1 MFTPQRTGWPAASLT
16 PRTEPKLALSNSI
29 LLGKGKDVIF
39 TDDPPPP
46 LGSLNDE
53 LYKTATAVDTGDM
66 DDWRKF
72 KKAGLLDAAA
82 MERKDREALLE
93 KASRLQ
99 SELFD
104 YQHNMGLLLIE
115 KKDWALKFDQLEQDL
130 AETEEI
136 FKREQSAH
144 LIALSEVETRRDN
157 LKKALA
163 AEKQH
168 VSSLKK
174 SLYEV
179 NEERAE
185 IKLTSQKKLADANA
199 LMHGIEEKSLE
210 LQKKLNAAEAKLAEV
225 NRKSSELEMRM
236 HEVEARE
243 SVLQT
248 EQISLVTG
256 KEAHEATSHKER
268 ESLRKWQQKLQER
281 EEKLSKSRELLND
294 KEQKVSENS
303 TTMKQKEKNL
313 EEMKKK
319 IDLSSSVLKGREDN
333 VNRRLADVEAKEK
346 EADFSRSL
354 LEKKQE
360 ELHQMEENLH
370 GREMMEIQQLL
381 DEQSVILQKKKEQF
395 ELQLEEKR
403 QSLDNEGI
411 TKLGTLKR
419 KDLEINHE
427 KEKLVKQEQ
436 ALDKK
441 LLRAKE
447 KEGDLEQKIKTLK
460 SKDRIL
466 KADEKKLEVERLQML
481 ADRESL
487 RSLINEIE
495 EIRTENSQK
504 EQQFHEERDKLQVM
518 KEERSEHVRL
528 QCQLMQE
535 IESYRLQNKIVM
547 KEHEDLKQERVKFER
562 DWEALNEKRT
572 EIHDELSDL
581 VEERT
586 KLEILQEAE
595 EERLRNEK
603 NEMLIYMQR
612 ELENVKQEKELFA
625 STTRQEQQSLSQQA
639 QTEHSQLLQDIEFQR
654 KDLESHF
661 QNSQMKLEKVR
672 QERELAFEEEKERE
686 RNKLFCLRDIAQKET
701 DELLSERHQLEKEKE
716 VVSLNRKQMIADHL
730 EIHQDIDKLNILS
743 KELKIQ
749 REQLIR
755 DRVRFLTF
763 VDKHKSCGKCGV
775 SIEEF
780 IVPDLQIPEEI
791 RKSHPLPMLEANS
804 LQNLQREFA
813 ASEFGSSDSGGRMS
827 WLRRCSRKILNLSPI
842 KKIGH
847 VVPSVPMKLAADCTD
862 LEVKEPRVN
871 VGDVKRSGI
880 AYEPQQSSFIES
892 EPSDVQ
898 RFSFSDNIRLAENT
912 HEHTLDDFNNL
923 DSKFEEASEASKQPD
938 MKRERPKHEKGL
950 KSGHRTRSVKATVQ
964 DAKVFLGETAGQS
977 DLNVPV
983 QSDSNSLY
991 KETSN
996 VRKRPLPESS
1006 AVSISEQDGNDSE
1019 GCSDSITTARQRKRR
1034 QKIPSVQ
1041 TQGESRYNLRRHKN
1055 AGKASATQVSP
1066 NLTTVMEK
1074 ENEETTPTVGGE
1086 NGEKMDSV
1094 KITTVRTIYHSEDRV
1109 VRFESQ
1115 RTAEDNAPMEKLV
1128 TTTVNDLCHEANG
1141 SSEYE
1146 DEDQSILDDEDEYDE
1161 EQPDVGSIGKKIW
1174 TFFTT

>member
-1 MFTPQRTGWPAASLT
+1 MFTPQRTGWPAVSLT
-16 PRTEPKLALSNSI
+16 PRTEPKLALSNSV
-29 LLGKGKDVIF
+29 LVGKGKDVTF
-39 TDDPPPP
+39 TGGPPPP

-53 LYKTATAVDTGDM
+53 LYKTSTAVDTGDM

-93 KASRLQ
+93 KASRLR

-104 YQHNMGLLLIE
+104 YQHNLGLLLIE
-115 KKDWALKFDQLEQDL
+115 KKDWASKYDQLGQDL

-174 SLYEV
+174 ALCEV

-256 KEAHEATSHKER
+256 KEAHQATSHKER
-268 ESLRKWQQKLQER
+268 ESLRKLQQKLQEW
-281 EEKLSKSRELLND
+281 EERLSKNRELLND
-294 KEQKVSENS
+294 KEQKVNENS
-303 TTMKQKEKNL
+303 TTMKQKEKDL

-319 IDLSSSVLKGREDN
+319 IDLSSSVLKRKEDN

-360 ELHQMEENLH
+360 ELHQMEENLR
-370 GREMMEIQQLL
+370 GREKMEIEQLL
-381 DEQSVILQKKKEQF
+381 DEQRVILQKKKEEF

-403 QSLDNEGI
+403 QSLDNEGSTRI
-411 TKLGTLKR
+411 GAIKR
-419 KDLEINHE
+419 KDLETNHE

-436 ALDKK
+436 ALEKK
-441 LLRAKE
+441 MLRAKE
-447 KEGDLEQKIKTLK
+447 KEGELEQKIKTLK
-460 SKDRIL
+460 SKDKIL
-466 KADEKKLEVERLQML
+466 KADERKLEVERLQML

-487 RSLINEIE
+487 QSLINEIE
-495 EIRTENSQK
+495 EMRTENSQK
-504 EQQFHEERDKLQVM
+504 ERQFHEEREKLQVM
-518 KEERSEHVRL
+518 KEERSEHIRL

-535 IESYRLQNKIVM
+535 IESYRLQNKIVT

-562 DWEALNEKRT
+562 DWEALDEKRA
-572 EIHDELSDL
+572 EIHNELRDL
-581 VEERT
+581 VEERK
-586 KLEILQEAE
+586 KLEILQGTE

-625 STTRQEQQSLSQQA
+625 STTRHEQQALSEQA
-639 QTEHSQLLQDIEFQR
+639 QNKHNQLLQDIEFQR
-654 KDLESHF
+654 KDLESRL
-661 QNSQMKLEKVR
+661 QNSQMELAKIR
-672 QERELAFEEEKERE
+672 QEREVSFEEERERE
-686 RNKLFCLRDIAQKET
+686 RNELFCLREIAQKET
-701 DELLSERHQLEKEKE
+701 EELLSERHRLEKEKE
-716 VVSLNRKQMIADHL
+716 VVSLNRKQLIADHL
-730 EIHQDIDKLNILS
+730 EIRQDIDKLNILS

-749 REQLIR
+749 REQLIQ

-791 RKSHPLPMLEANS
+791 RESHPLAKLDADS
-804 LQNLQREFA
+804 LQNLQREFT

-847 VVPSVPMKLAADCTD
+847 VIPPVSGKLAADCTV
-862 LEVKEPRVN
+862 LEAKEPNVN
-871 VGDVKRSGI
+871 VGNVKRSGM
-880 AYEPQQSSFIES
+880 AYEPQES
-892 EPSDVQ
+892 CFNENESSDVE
-898 RFSFSDNIRLAENT
+898 RLSFSDNIRGAEDRHANT
-912 HEHTLDDFNNL
+912 FDDFSNL
-923 DSKFEEASEASKQPD
+923 DGKFEEASEASKQRD
-938 MKRERPKHEKGL
+938 MKRERQKHEKGL

-964 DAKVFLGETAGQS
+964 DAKKFLGETAGQS

-983 QSDSNSLY
+983 QSDLNSLN
-991 KETSN
+991 KGISN
-996 VRKRPLPESS
+996 VRKRSLPESS
-1006 AVSISEQDGNDSE
+1006 TVSISDQDGDDSE
-1019 GCSDSITTARQRKRR
+1019 GCSDSITTGRQRKRR
-1034 QKIPSVQ
+1034 QKIASVQ
-1041 TQGESRYNLRRHKN
+1041 AQGESRYNLRRHKI
-1055 AGKASATQVSP
+1055 AGKANATQVSE
-1066 NLTTVMEK
+1066 NLTTVIEK
-1074 ENEETTPTVGGE
+1074 ENEETPSVDGE
-1086 NGEKMDSV
+1086 NGKKVDSV
-1094 KITTVRTIYHSEDRV
+1094 HITTVGTIYRSEDRV
-1109 VRFESQ
+1109 VQFELQ
-1115 RTAEDNAPMEKLV
+1115 RTAEDKTSSEKLV
-1128 TTTVNDLCHEANG
+1128 TVNDLRDEANG
-1141 SSEYE
+1141 SAEYE